1 LRPVAGVG
9 FRMVL
14 QYAWLF
20 LLSLIWSSS
29 FLSIKIAVATIPPL
43 TLAACRVVVAT
54 IVLYGFVRLQGAR
67 LPAGRRFWTY
77 CVLIGVIGNS
87 LPFTLI
93 NWGEEHVDSGLAAI
107 LMSIMP
113 LATLVLAH
121 FFAVGERLTRAKL
134 LGVVVG
140 FCGVVILVG
149 PEALKGLGG
158 DAWRQLAIAGGAF
171 SYGVAMVLARNM
183 PPSPLIA
190 RSAAVMIV
198 ASAVMAPLALAV
210 DAPWRL
216 DPDDAALAA
225 ALYLGLFPTAF
236 ATIIFFHLVQTAGP
250 GLVAFINY
258 LIPVLGVVWGAL
270 VLDERVTAEAVA
282 ALAVILAGIAIAQL
296 RRRPMAG

>member
-1 LRPVAGVG
+1 MLRQFG
-9 FRMVL
+9 
-14 QYAWLF
+14 WLF

-29 FLSIKIAVATIPPL
+29 FMAIKVGVGGIPPV
-43 TLAACRVVVAT
+43 TLAACRVVVAAV
-54 IVLYGFVRLQGAR
+54 VLYGFVRVQGAA
-67 LPAGRRFWTY
+67 LPRGARFWTY
-77 CVLIGVIGNS
+77 CVLIGIIGNG

-121 FFAVGERLTRAKL
+121 FFADGERMTRGKL
-134 LGVVVG
+134 VGVVIG

-149 PEALKGLGG
+149 PEAVKGLGG

-171 SYGVAMVLARNM
+171 SYGVAMILARNM
-183 PPSPLIA
+183 PPAPLIA

-198 ASAVMAPLALAV
+198 ASVVMAPLALAL

-216 DPDDAALAA
+216 RPDDDAIVA

-250 GLVAFINY
+250 SMVAFVNY
-258 LIPVLGVVWGAL
+258 LIPVLGVGWGAV
-270 VLDERVTAEAVA
+270 VLDEQMTAEAVA
-282 ALAVILAGIAIAQL
+282 ALAVILAGIAIAQV
-296 RRRPMAG
+296 RRGAAR